1 MTPTGNGVKRA
12 DPNEG
17 RPGGRS
23 FGLTNIFARTLGGVV
38 SDHPLASFMYAISL
52 SHCMTVSLALDG
64 EGLGAM
70 WGEEKALE
78 MFADAGFTNV
88 DVAQVE
94 GDVFNNF

>member
-1 MTPTGNGVKRA
+1 
-12 DPNEG
+12 
-17 RPGGRS
+17 
-23 FGLTNIFARTLGGVV
+23 
-38 SDHPLASFMYAISL
+38 
-52 SHCMTVSLALDG
+52 MTVSLALDG

-94 GDVFNNF
+94 GDVLNNY